1 MTLTDAN
8 QGISLTVDQYRA
20 FLNAIPEINASLR
33 EAGIDIATSAVEDD
47 DGADTRMKPQ
57 KKAKVKK
64 DRSNIEAT
72 SDEEE

>member
-33 EAGIDIATSAVEDD
+33 EAGIDIATS
-47 DGADTRMKPQ
+47 DTRMKPQ

>member
-1 MTLTDAN
+1 MTLMDAN
-8 QGISLTVDQYRA
+8 QGISLTVDQYKA
-20 FLNAIPEINASLR
+20 FLDAIPEINASLR
-33 EAGIDIATSAVEDD
+33 EAGIDITTSAVEDD
-47 DGADTRMKPQ
+47 DRADTQMKPQ